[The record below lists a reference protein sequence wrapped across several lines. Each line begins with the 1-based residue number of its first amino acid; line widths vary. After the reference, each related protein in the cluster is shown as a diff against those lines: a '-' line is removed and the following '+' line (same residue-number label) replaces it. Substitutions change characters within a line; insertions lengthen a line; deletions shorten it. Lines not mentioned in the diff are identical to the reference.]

1 MGTAAAMNTE
11 TRDWPV
17 FEICCATVSLSRV
30 TSRRMEL
37 ACNLMMLTLMMLG
50 FLGGEARNEGIR
62 VVRV

>member
-1 MGTAAAMNTE
+1 MGTAAAMNAE

-37 ACNLMMLTLMMLG
+37 ACNLMMLTLIG